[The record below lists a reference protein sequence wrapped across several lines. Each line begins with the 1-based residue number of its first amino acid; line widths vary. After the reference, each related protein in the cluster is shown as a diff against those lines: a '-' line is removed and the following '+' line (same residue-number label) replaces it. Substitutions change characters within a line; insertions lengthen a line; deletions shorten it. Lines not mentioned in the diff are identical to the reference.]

1 MSSLADKLK
10 HFKSTFDANTPTE
23 LLETI
28 NRSISLLQQQCI
40 GDSCIQLEHK
50 FPEFQLPNAKGQLVS
65 SETLLNEHPLV
76 VTFIRGGWCPYCMLE
91 IQAWQQYYE
100 ASFQHFNIIA
110 ITPEIAEYALATSQ
124 DNAMRFPLL
133 IDQNL
138 RLANAL
144 GLVHTLD
151 ADMKDVLLKW
161 DIDLHKRTC
170 DERYSLPIPAT
181 FVIDQDRTVSRSCRI
196 YIA

>member
-1 MSSLADKLK
+1 
-10 HFKSTFDANTPTE
+10 
-23 LLETI
+23 
-28 NRSISLLQQQCI
+28 
-40 GDSCIQLEHK
+40 
-50 FPEFQLPNAKGQLVS
+50 
-65 SETLLNEHPLV
+65 
-76 VTFIRGGWCPYCMLE
+76 MLE

-133 IDQNL
+133 IDQHL
-138 RLANAL
+138 QLANEL

-161 DIDLHKRTC
+161 DIDIHKRTC

-181 FVIDQDRTVSRSCRI
+181 FVIDQDRTVKYVYIEEDYTQRAEPEEVLKI
-196 YIA
+196 YQKLDKK